1 MKLWRYASGGLTPI
15 ILLAGAVALGA
26 FLARGAVARR
36 AAAEQAAQ
44 RQVVATATAGKGTFE
59 IVVECRGKLEAVNSK
74 PVMTEVTGQIVYLVP
89 NGVGVKEG
97 DVIAE
102 LDVPRLLRR
111 VRDQRRQYEEAEQSH
126 EDKKRDLEADVEKA
140 RIALNQ
146 AQAELD
152 QYRAQQAVEL
162 AEKRSAKDQD
172 AVELET
178 AKRRFTRQEGLA
190 EGGLVPQREVEL
202 ASTDLKAKEFAL
214 ERESKDLELA
224 EARNASE
231 ELDKQAAVT
240 EAESALERA
249 ESKRDAELRSSA
261 TTLEVRKSQ
270 LDRVEEEFSKSVIRS
285 PADGIVVLEE
295 ERGGGMQR
303 RPLQQGDQVWQG
315 RPIATIPDLS
325 EMRVVVELP
334 QDKARSVEAGQRA
347 AMTVDAI
354 QGVGFE
360 GEVTEVSQTGGESTL
375 PGTGIPSP
383 ERVFPAKVSISELK
397 GAALRPG
404 MTANVKIIVEE
415 LGEVVNVPLE
425 CVFEREDDRLVYVR
439 RGGDFFPVEV
449 ELGGK
454 NEDAAVVTKGLEGG
468 EEVAL
473 RSVGEEQAPP
483 QTPQRTASSSPV
495 VPQGGTP

>member
-1 MKLWRYASGGLTPI
+1 
-15 ILLAGAVALGA
+15 
-26 FLARGAVARR
+26 
-36 AAAEQAAQ
+36 
-44 RQVVATATAGKGTFE
+44 
-59 IVVECRGKLEAVNSK
+59 
-74 PVMTEVTGQIVYLVP
+74 
-89 NGVGVKEG
+89 
-97 DVIAE
+97 
-102 LDVPRLLRR
+102 
-111 VRDQRRQYEEAEQSH
+111 
-126 EDKKRDLEADVEKA
+126 
-140 RIALNQ
+140 
-146 AQAELD
+146 
-152 QYRAQQAVEL
+152 
-162 AEKRSAKDQD
+162 
-172 AVELET
+172 
-178 AKRRFTRQEGLA
+178 
-190 EGGLVPQREVEL
+190 
-202 ASTDLKAKEFAL
+202 
-214 ERESKDLELA
+214 
-224 EARNASE
+224 
-231 ELDKQAAVT
+231 
-240 EAESALERA
+240 
-249 ESKRDAELRSSA
+249 
-261 TTLEVRKSQ
+261 
-270 LDRVEEEFSKSVIRS
+270 
-285 PADGIVVLEE
+285 
-295 ERGGGMQR
+295 MQR